1 MRPRK
6 KRGGLPERAHR
17 LPQAMDKKGPTRI
30 RQNYG
35 TLESGPGRKA
45 IAAFDSTKDS
55 SDRIIKRANQAE
67 VNSKKKLQKYGY
79 GGKVKKYKKGGF
91 PDLTGDGKVT
101 KADILKGRKVFKK
114 GGMMPKYKDGGKM
127 CSCGKMTCK
136 DGCKMYESGGKISER
151 NRARNRRKM
160 ARKAKESRKVQKRG
174 MGKVSR
180 IIHDA
185 GLIGSGLGAAAMI
198 SKGVKQYKEA
208 KRKGII

>member
-1 MRPRK
+1 MRARK
-6 KRGGLPERAHR
+6 KRGGLPERKHR
-17 LPQAMDKKGPTRI
+17 LPQAMDKKGPTMI
-30 RQNYG
+30 RHNYG
-35 TLESGPGRKA
+35 TLESAPGRKA
-45 IAAFDSTKDS
+45 IAEFDSTKDS

-67 VNSKKKLQKYGY
+67 VDFKKKLQ
-79 GGKVKKYKKGGF
+79 VKKY
-91 PDLTGDGKVT
+91 
-101 KADILKGRKVFKK
+101 RK
-114 GGMMPKYKDGGKM
+114 GGKM
-127 CSCGKMTCK
+127 CGCGKTTCEG
-136 DGCKMYESGGKISER
+136 GCKMYESGGKIAER

-185 GLIGSGLGAAAMI
+185 GLIGSGLGAAVMI